1 MKSIIQEL
9 SKTKLEE
16 INLTLP
22 SEQLEKEVQ
31 AYETIK
37 EYLSDGG
44 AEALDAYVDVVSFNY
59 DFLLEQ
65 SYALAFKAGFMLCM
79 EIMNTEEL

>member
-9 SKTKLEE
+9 SKTKREE

-31 AYETIK
+31 A
-37 EYLSDGG
+37 LS
-44 AEALDAYVDVVSFNY
+44 E
-59 DFLLEQ
+59 
-65 SYALAFKAGFMLCM
+65 
-79 EIMNTEEL
+79 

>member
-31 AYETIK
+31 A
-37 EYLSDGG
+37 LS
-44 AEALDAYVDVVSFNY
+44 E
-59 DFLLEQ
+59 
-65 SYALAFKAGFMLCM
+65 
-79 EIMNTEEL
+79 

>member
-9 SKTKLEE
+9 SKTKREE

-44 AEALDAYVDVVSFNY
+44 AEAFNY

>member
-9 SKTKLEE
+9 SKTKREE

-44 AEALDAYVDVVSFNY
+44 AEALDAYVDVVSLITTSCSNSPMR
-59 DFLLEQ
+59 LL
-65 SYALAFKAGFMLCM
+65 SKPGLCSAWR
-79 EIMNTEEL
+79 L

>member
-9 SKTKLEE
+9 SKTKREE

-44 AEALDAYVDVVSFNY
+44 AEALDAYVDVVSLN
-59 DFLLEQ
+59 
-65 SYALAFKAGFMLCM
+65 
-79 EIMNTEEL
+79 

>member
-1 MKSIIQEL
+1 M
-9 SKTKLEE
+9 
-16 INLTLP
+16 
-22 SEQLEKEVQ
+22 
-31 AYETIK
+31 
-37 EYLSDGG
+37 
-44 AEALDAYVDVVSFNY
+44 DAYVDVVSLNY